1 MTPRLILASASPRR
15 KALLEGLGLS
25 FEIVPSGI
33 PEDGGEGPA
42 LRTAPALA
50 LAKAREVAVRVGAG
64 LMAGADTAAARGPGI
79 PQSAFRIPQCLV
91 LGADTIVEC
100 EGRCLGKPADAA
112 EARAMLRALSGRTH
126 QVVTGVALVDAATG
140 RAEADAAVTDVTF
153 RELTDAEI
161 AAYVESGEPFGK
173 AGAYAIQGL
182 AALFVEAIHG
192 SPSNVIGLPLTL
204 IQDLLRRFG
213 MDAWTLRR

>member
-50 LAKAREVAVRVGAG
+50 LAKAREVAARVGAG
-64 LMAGADTAAARGPGI
+64 LMAGAGTAAARGPGI
-79 PQSAFRIPQCLV
+79 PHSAFRIPQCLV

-112 EARAMLRALSGRTH
+112 EARAMLRALSGCTH

-173 AGAYAIQGL
+173 AGAYAVQGL
-182 AALFVEAIHG
+182 AALFVEGIQG

-204 IQDLLRRFG
+204 VQDLLRRFG
-213 MDAWTLRR
+213 LDLWTLRR